1 MTLPPTI
8 FTIEETPPAA
18 LIVVN
23 ADVRTGG
30 TVSAGAAARHPVVT
44 GAAQKSF
51 EKARRL

>member
-8 FTIEETPPAA
+8 LTIEETPPVA

-23 ADVRTGG
+23 ADLKRGG
-30 TVSAGAAARHPVVT
+30 TVSAGAARHLVVP

-51 EKARRL
+51 EEARRF